1 MRSVELPEHLLEQ
14 QCVRLC
20 APAVCRG
27 FFEGDHPDGNC
38 FALTRTEESPMRLH
52 VSFEPERHEQRSQ
65 EIRKERNAET
75 KQAERLSAIL
85 AKKARS
91 AKPRSLTD
99 SAA

>member
-1 MRSVELPEHLLEQ
+1 
-14 QCVRLC
+14 
-20 APAVCRG
+20 
-27 FFEGDHPDGNC
+27 
-38 FALTRTEESPMRLH
+38 MRLH